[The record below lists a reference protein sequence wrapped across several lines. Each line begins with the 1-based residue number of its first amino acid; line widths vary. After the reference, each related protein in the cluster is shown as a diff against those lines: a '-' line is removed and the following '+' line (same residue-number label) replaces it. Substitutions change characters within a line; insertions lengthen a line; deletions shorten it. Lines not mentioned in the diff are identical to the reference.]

1 MKRAI
6 WLWVAAVV
14 ITLASAVYQ
23 RKTGPTYPLDGEVD
37 LDGSRIVYELGR
49 AYAGEGDQPIVIN
62 EPDPLISGFL
72 FWRRYKSNDKWSCI
86 VLDRTGDD
94 LVAELPHQPPAG
106 KLEYHLE
113 LHKGEKMVLLPP
125 DESVVTRFKGEVP
138 ATILI
143 PHILF
148 MFFGMLVSNRAGL
161 EVLYS
166 TEHVKLYTVWATALL
181 FFGGMVLGPIVQKFA
196 FGEFWTGV
204 PFGFDLTDNKTLL
217 AQIVW
222 IVALLAVFSKRQARW
237 WVLAAS
243 IITLAV
249 FMIPHSL
256 HGSELDY
263 SKQVAMPQQG
273 RN

>member
-1 MKRAI
+1 MKRTI
-6 WLWVAAVV
+6 WLWIAAIL

-23 RKTGPTYPLDGEVD
+23 RKTGPTYPLNGDVD
-37 LDGSRIVYELGR
+37 LDGSQIIYELGR
-49 AYAGEGDQPIVIN
+49 AHGGEGDQPVVLN
-62 EPDPLISGFL
+62 SPDTLVGGFL
-72 FWRRYKSNDKWSCI
+72 IWRRYKSNDSWNRI
-86 VLDRTGDD
+86 VLDRAGND
-94 LVAELPHQPPAG
+94 LVAALPHQPPAG

-113 LHKGEKMVLLPP
+113 LHKMDKAILLPA
-125 DESVVTRFKGEVP
+125 DENVVTRFKGAVP

-166 TEHVKLYTVWATALL
+166 TEHVKFYALWATALL

-196 FGEFWTGV
+196 FGEFWTGI
-204 PFGFDLTDNKTLL
+204 PFGFDLTDNKTLV
-217 AQIVW
+217 AQVVW
-222 IVALLAVFSKRQARW
+222 IVAFLAVLYKRQARW

-263 SKQVAMPQQG
+263 SKVGAASQQSQ
-273 RN
+273 R